1 MTDASSFNI
10 NNQPAQQGTNE
21 GTDYRGATRYKL
33 PAMYTLV
40 RVRPAGTQRYRWTG
54 YVYDISLSGMR
65 FEIDRAL
72 APDMQVE
79 IHAMLPGKEQ
89 VTFEATGHVVRMHDD
104 DYAPGPKRMGMTFDS
119 FAFVGDQQRLT
130 TYLNQAGR
138 LAA

>member
-1 MTDASSFNI
+1 MTDSNTSNLQAT
-10 NNQPAQQGTNE
+10 QHGAE
-21 GTDYRGATRYKL
+21 ARGATRYKL
-33 PAMYTLV
+33 PAMYTLI

-54 YVYDISLSGMR
+54 YVYDISTSGMR

-89 VTFEATGHVVRMHDD
+89 MTFQATGHIVRLHDD
-104 DYAPGPKRMGMTFDS
+104 DYAPGPKRMGMSFDS
-119 FAFVGDQQRLT
+119 FAFGGDEQRLSG
-130 TYLNQAGR
+130 YLQQAGR

>member
-1 MTDASSFNI
+1 MVYTYS
-10 NNQPAQQGTNE
+10 AQDQSLHHGAE
-21 GTDYRGATRYKL
+21 HREATRYKL

-54 YVYDISLSGMR
+54 YVYDISTSGMR

-72 APDMQVE
+72 APDMKVE

-89 VTFEATGHVVRMHDD
+89 VTFEATGHVVRLHDD
-104 DYAPGPKRMGMTFDS
+104 EFAPGPKRMGMTFDS
-119 FAFVGDQQRLT
+119 FAFVGDQERLT
-130 TYLNQAGR
+130 TYLQQAGR